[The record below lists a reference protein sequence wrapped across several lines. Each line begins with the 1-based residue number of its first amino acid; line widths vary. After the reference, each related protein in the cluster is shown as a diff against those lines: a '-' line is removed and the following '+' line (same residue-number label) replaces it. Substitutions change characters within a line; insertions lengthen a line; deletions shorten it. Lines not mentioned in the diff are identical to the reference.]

1 MKGISGFY
9 RHQWQVLFV
18 CLFLLLGG
26 TMLLSL
32 MFGAT
37 SVSIQTIID
46 SFTHFDATNQAHQVI
61 QTVRLPRIL
70 GGAAFVGG
78 ASLAV
83 SGGALA
89 QGITQNPLADSGL
102 LGINAGG
109 AGLGLALVFAF
120 LPQASYWWLL
130 VVSFLG
136 AGVSVALIYYLSNHS
151 IRGASPPMRLTLVGA
166 GISALFLSFSQF
178 LAIQFNLSQEL
189 TFWFLG
195 GVSVISWAQLKIVVP
210 IFLGAFALA
219 ILISPSVT
227 ILRFGDDATI
237 GLGRNPQR
245 IRLFAS
251 ITILLLSGLS
261 VALVGSVSF
270 VGLVVPHV
278 MRTVSGENYRRL
290 IPFSALGG
298 ALLVLVADLIARMVN
313 PPFETP
319 FGIITAL
326 IGIPFFLYLFRKGG
340 QLG

>member
-9 RHQWQVLFV
+9 RHQWQVLLV
-18 CLFLLLGG
+18 CLFLLLG

-37 SVSIQTIID
+37 SVSIQTIIE

-70 GGAAFVGG
+70 GAAFVG

-83 SGGALA
+83 SGALA

-102 LGINAGG
+102 LGINAG

-151 IRGASPPMRLTLVGA
+151 IRGASPMRLTLVGA

-251 ITILLLSGLS
+251 IT
-261 VALVGSVSF
+261 VSF

>member
-9 RHQWQVLFV
+9 RHQWQVLLV
-18 CLFLLLGG
+18 CLFLLLG

-70 GGAAFVGG
+70 GAAFVG

-83 SGGALA
+83 SGALA

-102 LGINAGG
+102 LGINAG

-151 IRGASPPMRLTLVGA
+151 IRGASPMRL
-166 GISALFLSFSQF
+166 
-178 LAIQFNLSQEL
+178 
-189 TFWFLG
+189 
-195 GVSVISWAQLKIVVP
+195 
-210 IFLGAFALA
+210 
-219 ILISPSVT
+219 
-227 ILRFGDDATI
+227 R
-237 GLGRNPQR
+237 
-245 IRLFAS
+245 
-251 ITILLLSGLS
+251 
-261 VALVGSVSF
+261 
-270 VGLVVPHV
+270 
-278 MRTVSGENYRRL
+278 
-290 IPFSALGG
+290 
-298 ALLVLVADLIARMVN
+298 
-313 PPFETP
+313 PP
-319 FGIITAL
+319 
-326 IGIPFFLYLFRKGG
+326 
-340 QLG
+340 

>member
-1 MKGISGFY
+1 M
-9 RHQWQVLFV
+9 
-18 CLFLLLGG
+18 
-26 TMLLSL
+26 
-32 MFGAT
+32 
-37 SVSIQTIID
+37 VSWRCQ
-46 SFTHFDATNQAHQVI
+46 
-61 QTVRLPRIL
+61 R
-70 GGAAFVGG
+70 
-78 ASLAV
+78 
-83 SGGALA
+83 
-89 QGITQNPLADSGL
+89 
-102 LGINAGG
+102 
-109 AGLGLALVFAF
+109 
-120 LPQASYWWLL
+120 Y
-130 VVSFLG
+130 FLG
-136 AGVSVALIYYLSNHS
+136 TI
-151 IRGASPPMRLTLVGA
+151 
-166 GISALFLSFSQF
+166 
-178 LAIQFNLSQEL
+178 
-189 TFWFLG
+189 
-195 GVSVISWAQLKIVVP
+195 KIVVP

-227 ILRFGDDATI
+227 ILRFGDATI

-326 IGIPFFLYLFRKGG
+326 IGIPFFIYFVKEGN
-340 QLG
+340 

>member
-1 MKGISGFY
+1 M
-9 RHQWQVLFV
+9 
-18 CLFLLLGG
+18 
-26 TMLLSL
+26 
-32 MFGAT
+32 
-37 SVSIQTIID
+37 
-46 SFTHFDATNQAHQVI
+46 
-61 QTVRLPRIL
+61 
-70 GGAAFVGG
+70 
-78 ASLAV
+78 
-83 SGGALA
+83 
-89 QGITQNPLADSGL
+89 
-102 LGINAGG
+102 
-109 AGLGLALVFAF
+109 
-120 LPQASYWWLL
+120 
-130 VVSFLG
+130 
-136 AGVSVALIYYLSNHS
+136 
-151 IRGASPPMRLTLVGA
+151 
-166 GISALFLSFSQF
+166 SALFLGTIKNSRPY
-178 LAIQFNLSQEL
+178 LS
-189 TFWFLG
+189 G
-195 GVSVISWAQLKIVVP
+195 RICISN
-210 IFLGAFALA
+210 
-219 ILISPSVT
+219 LISPSVT

-340 QLG
+340 KLG

>member
-9 RHQWQVLFV
+9 RHQWQVLLV
-18 CLFLLLGG
+18 CLFLLIG

-37 SVSIQTIID
+37 SVSIQTIIE
-46 SFTHFDATNQAHQVI
+46 SFRHFDATNQAHQVI

-70 GGAAFVGG
+70 GAAFVG

-83 SGGALA
+83 SGALA

-102 LGINAGG
+102 LGINA
-109 AGLGLALVFAF
+109 
-120 LPQASYWWLL
+120 
-130 VVSFLG
+130 
-136 AGVSVALIYYLSNHS
+136 
-151 IRGASPPMRLTLVGA
+151 GA

-298 ALLVLVADLIARMVN
+298 TLLVLVADLIARMVN

>member
-9 RHQWQVLFV
+9 RHQWQVLLV
-18 CLFLLLGG
+18 CLFLLLG

-70 GGAAFVGG
+70 GAAFVG

-83 SGGALA
+83 SGALA

-102 LGINAGG
+102 LGINAG

-136 AGVSVALIYYLSNHS
+136 AGVSVALISYLSNHS
-151 IRGASPPMRLTLVGA
+151 IRGASPMRLTLVGA

>member
-1 MKGISGFY
+1 M
-9 RHQWQVLFV
+9 
-18 CLFLLLGG
+18 
-26 TMLLSL
+26 
-32 MFGAT
+32 
-37 SVSIQTIID
+37 
-46 SFTHFDATNQAHQVI
+46 
-61 QTVRLPRIL
+61 
-70 GGAAFVGG
+70 
-78 ASLAV
+78 
-83 SGGALA
+83 
-89 QGITQNPLADSGL
+89 
-102 LGINAGG
+102 
-109 AGLGLALVFAF
+109 
-120 LPQASYWWLL
+120 
-130 VVSFLG
+130 
-136 AGVSVALIYYLSNHS
+136 
-151 IRGASPPMRLTLVGA
+151 
-166 GISALFLSFSQF
+166 SALFLGT
-178 LAIQFNLSQEL
+178 I
-189 TFWFLG
+189 
-195 GVSVISWAQLKIVVP
+195 KIVVP

-261 VALVGSVSF
+261 VAPVGSVSF

-319 FGIITAL
+319 FGIITL